1 MNIPIIYEDKNVLA
15 INKPAG
21 LLVHGVK
28 GKHAKAEPDL
38 VRQGSV
44 IGSASQGEAKLKEQS
59 NLYSMVDWIKDNRPE
74 IKNVGDHHP
83 HVGQSDEDRPGIVHR
98 LDRETSGV
106 MLIAKNQEYF
116 DYLKKLFQDHTIKKT
131 YMALVAGRV
140 EKKSGVIDK
149 PIGIKDGTIKRTVHT
164 AKAKMIREAITEY
177 EVKKYFKTLD
187 PIDERKDKEY
197 TLVECRPKTGRTHQ
211 IRVHLASIGH
221 PVVGDSLYGSKDNKI
236 EGLNRHFLHADS
248 IEFTNESGKRIK
260 ISADIPEEL
269 EIVLKRLSKSA

>member
-1 MNIPIIYEDKNVLA
+1 MNVYKIPMNIPIIYEDKNVLA

-28 GKHAKAEPDL
+28 GKHAKSEPDL
-38 VRQGSV
+38 V
-44 IGSASQGEAKLKEQS
+44 
-59 NLYSMVDWIKDNRPE
+59 DWIKENYPE
-74 IKNVGDHHP
+74 IKNVGDHQP
-83 HVGQSDEDRPGIVHR
+83 HVGQSDEHRPGIVHR

-116 DYLKKLFQDHTIKKT
+116 DYLKRLFKEHTIKKT

-140 EKKSGVIDK
+140 PQKSGIINK

-164 AKAKMIREAITEY
+164 ARAKMIREAITEY
-177 EVKKYFKTLD
+177 VVKKYFKVLD
-187 PIDERKDKEY
+187 PIDEKKDREY
-197 TLVECRPKTGRTHQ
+197 TLVECRPQTGRTHQ

-236 EGLNRHFLHADS
+236 GGLDRHFLHADS
-248 IEFTNESGKRIK
+248 IEFANETGKRIK
-260 ISADIPEEL
+260 ISADLPEEL
-269 EIVLKRLSKSA
+269 NVILDKLTNQR